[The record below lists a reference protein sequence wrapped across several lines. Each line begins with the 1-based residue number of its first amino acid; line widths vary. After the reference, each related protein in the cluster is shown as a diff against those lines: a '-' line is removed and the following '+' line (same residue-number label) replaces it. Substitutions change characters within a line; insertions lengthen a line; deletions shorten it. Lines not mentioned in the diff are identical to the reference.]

1 MPAASLKPGATT
13 AAIPG
18 ATEPL
23 ARPDPMA
30 AVSRV
35 AKQRWLQRLYL
46 LAGFAMLGLA
56 VLGALLPGLPT
67 TIFLI
72 LALWCFGRSSP
83 ERAAKL
89 LAHPR
94 YGLILQQWQQHR
106 LVPLRAKYLA
116 TVGMGCGWCLLFWQ
130 QGSQLWLWAL
140 AALELAVLV
149 WLWRLPSQ
157 LPTQLSSSLAAQS
170 AAPVPVKRSWS
181 ARLAQPWCRMLLLSL
196 LLHLLLALWWWL
208 DWQQPPAPAL
218 AVRPPQVL
226 AVQWIDGA
234 PAPLQASTPA
244 AKATPAA
251 PAPAKERQRQP
262 TKSPAPVQQSTKA
275 ATPPPL
281 PRQNTAPIA
290 KAVPA
295 AAAQTAATAA
305 PTATPDTSK
314 EPATSQSSA
323 ASASQQSLRQQLS
336 SGLASWQAEVMAKL
350 ELQRRYPAAALRQQ
364 LQGVV
369 YLRLQLGSD
378 GQLLQVQLVRS
389 SGHQLLDQAAEQT
402 VRQSAPFPALPSE
415 LTAPYLL
422 TVPVEFFFQG

>member
-1 MPAASLKPGATT
+1 
-13 AAIPG
+13 
-18 ATEPL
+18 
-23 ARPDPMA
+23 
-30 AVSRV
+30 VSRV

-94 YGLILQQWQQHR
+94 YGEILRQWQQHR
-106 LVPLRAKYLA
+106 LVPRRAKYLA
-116 TVGMGCGWCLLFWQ
+116 TVGMGCGWFLLFWQ

-140 AALELAVLV
+140 AALEVTVLL

-157 LPTQLSSSLAAQS
+157 LASSLVTQS
-170 AAPVPVKRSWS
+170 TAPMPAPLSKPMPVKRSWS
-181 ARLAQPWCRMLLLSL
+181 SRLAQPWCRMLLLSL

-208 DWQQPPAPAL
+208 DWQQSPAPAI

-251 PAPAKERQRQP
+251 AAVAKPSQRQP
-262 TKSPAPVQQSTKA
+262 SKSPAPVKQIVKA
-275 ATPPPL
+275 AAQPPL
-281 PRQNTAPIA
+281 PRQITASAANAASAPAAQAATTAPS
-290 KAVPA
+290 
-295 AAAQTAATAA
+295 
-305 PTATPDTSK
+305 ATPNTSK

-336 SGLASWQAEVMAKL
+336 RGLASWQAEVMAKL

-369 YLRLQLGSD
+369 YLRLQLGRD
-378 GQLLQVQLVRS
+378 GQLQQVQLVRS

-422 TVPVEFFFQG
+422 TVPVEFFLQG

>member
-1 MPAASLKPGATT
+1 MPAASSKL
-13 AAIPG
+13 G
-18 ATEPL
+18 ATEP
-23 ARPDPMA
+23 DI
-30 AVSRV
+30 
-35 AKQRWLQRLYL
+35 AKVKVVQQRWLQRLYL
-46 LAGFAMLGLA
+46 LAGFVMVGLA

-83 ERAAKL
+83 QRAARL

-106 LVPLRAKYLA
+106 LVPRRAKYLA
-116 TVGMGCGWCLLFWQ
+116 TVGMSAGWLLLFWQ
-130 QGSQLWLWAL
+130 QGTQPWLWAL
-140 AALELAVLV
+140 AALELAVLL
-149 WLWRLPSQ
+149 WLWQLPSQ
-157 LPTQLSSSLAAQS
+157 LPFDLALPS
-170 AAPVPVKRSWS
+170 TVPKPVQRSWLS
-181 ARLAQPWCRMLLLSL
+181 LLAQPWCRMLLLSL
-196 LLHLLLALWWWL
+196 LLHLLLALWWLL
-208 DWQQPPAPAL
+208 DWREPPLAPVAM
-218 AVRPPQVL
+218 RPPQVL

-251 PAPAKERQRQP
+251 TAAAKASQRQP
-262 TKSPAPVQQSTKA
+262 TKSPAPVKQIVK
-275 ATPPPL
+275 
-281 PRQNTAPIA
+281 
-290 KAVPA
+290 
-295 AAAQTAATAA
+295 AAAQPPLLRQITAPAAKPVPASAVQVAATTA
-305 PTATPDTSK
+305 PSATAKTSK
-314 EPATSQSSA
+314 EPATSQSNA

-369 YLRLQLGSD
+369 YLQLQLGRD

-389 SGHQLLDQAAEQT
+389 SGHQLLDHAAAQT
-402 VRQSAPFPALPSE
+402 VRQSAPFPVLPGE

-422 TVPVEFFFQG
+422 TVPVEFFLQG

>member
-1 MPAASLKPGATT
+1 MPAASLRPGTT
-13 AAIPG
+13 PAVPQSD
-18 ATEPL
+18 TESL
-23 ARPDPMA
+23 VRPDAMA

-83 ERAAKL
+83 ERAARL

-94 YGLILQQWQQHR
+94 YGEILRQWQQHR
-106 LVPLRAKYLA
+106 LVPMRAKYLA
-116 TVGMGCGWCLLFWQ
+116 TVGMSAGWLLLVWQ
-130 QGSQLWLWAL
+130 QGTQSWLWAL
-140 AALELAVLV
+140 AALELAVLL
-149 WLWRLPSQ
+149 WLWLLPSHLIPSSTATKPVQ
-157 LPTQLSSSLAAQS
+157 RRWLSL
-170 AAPVPVKRSWS
+170 
-181 ARLAQPWCRMLLLSL
+181 LAQPWCRMLLLSL
-196 LLHLLLALWWWL
+196 LLHLLLVLWCLL
-208 DWQQPPAPAL
+208 DWQQPPAPVI

-234 PAPLQASTPA
+234 PAPLQANTPA

-262 TKSPAPVQQSTKA
+262 TKSPTPVQQSAKA
-275 ATPPPL
+275 ATPVQL
-281 PRQNTAPIA
+281 PRQRTAPIA
-290 KAVPA
+290 KALAEKVVGA
-295 AAAQTAATAA
+295 AATAA
-305 PTATPDTSK
+305 PTTIPNTSK
-314 EPATSQSSA
+314 EPATSQSTA

-364 LQGVV
+364 WQGVV
-369 YLRLQLGSD
+369 YLRLQLDRD

-402 VRQSAPFPALPSE
+402 VRQSAPFPVLPAE

-422 TVPVEFFFQG
+422 TVPVEFFLQG